1 MAGFSLQKRLLDQ
14 DILPDSAL
22 NKEIHLVKKNNER
35 LLAEINTQY
44 RTNEELLFYLEKI
57 IGKTIDASTT
67 VSQPFYSDFG
77 RHITLGK
84 DVFINKNVM
93 FVDLGGIT
101 IEDHVLIGPDARL
114 ITVNHLTDPEKRR
127 GLRVAPIL
135 VKRNAWIGANA
146 TILQGITIGENAI
159 VAADSTV
166 TRDVP
171 ANVIVAGSPAKEIRK
186 IDQK

>member
-1 MAGFSLQKRLLDQ
+1 MTDFDLQKRLLNH

-22 NKEIHLVKKNNER
+22 SKELHLVKQNNER
-35 LLAEINTQY
+35 LLMELNTQY
-44 RTNEELLFYLEKI
+44 RTNEEMLSYLEKI
-57 IGKTIDASTT
+57 TGKVIDSSTT
-67 VSQPFYSDFG
+67 ISQPFYSDFG

-84 DVFINKNVM
+84 NIFINKNVT

-101 IEDHVLIGPDARL
+101 VEDHVLIGPSARF
-114 ITVNHLTDPEKRR
+114 ITVNHLVEPKQRR
-127 GLRVAPIL
+127 GLRVAPIVL
-135 VKRNAWIGANA
+135 KKNSWIGANA
-146 TILQGITIGENAI
+146 TILSGVTIGENAI

-186 IDQK
+186 VE